1 MNDELCQLWHQESK
15 RYQVRNWFEK
25 LQLTCLIN
33 QYLHIYIYIP
43 TGIFVSPN
51 YPSMEQ
57 YQAHHVN
64 QDLIFQ
70 TLRHLCFSLVF
81 PTVPKR
87 TVLKTLFSIKFFKCP
102 RPDGAQNLVFSQLF
116 STFETKPCS
125 KPCVFQVFPEFPDYT
140 LLKTLCFPSF
150 SSFSGTMEM

>member
-1 MNDELCQLWHQESK
+1 
-15 RYQVRNWFEK
+15 
-25 LQLTCLIN
+25 
-33 QYLHIYIYIP
+33 
-43 TGIFVSPN
+43 
-51 YPSMEQ
+51 MEQ

-102 RPDGAQNLVFSQLF
+102 RPDGAQNLVFSQIF

-125 KPCVFQVFPEFPDYT
+125 KPGVFPVFPEFPDYT

-150 SSFSGTMEM
+150 SSFFKPMEQVRALHLHSPRKTGKTGKTGNTQGVEECLIWKL